1 MNTLL
6 DIIGSTIIGGLI
18 FLIMMNLNTYSAT
31 SKFSSDSG
39 LRLQQNASTAASI
52 IDNDLRKIGFN
63 YTQGN
68 PIISAQQQKIS
79 FFSDI
84 NNKGE
89 VDTVTLTVSDSTV
102 ASNTP
107 NPHDKVLYRIIN
119 GDTLKGQTLGITNMN
134 FIYKDSLGNAT
145 SNLNSIKYI
154 QAEMWFESTEKVD
167 STYQQTFWE
176 MTVNPRNL

>member
-1 MNTLL
+1 MDTLL
-6 DIIGSTIIGGLI
+6 DIVGSTIIGGLV

-52 IDNDLRKIGFN
+52 IDNDLRKIGYN
-63 YTQGN
+63 YSQGN
-68 PIISAQQQKIS
+68 PIIAAQLQRIS
-79 FFSDI
+79 FYSDI
-84 NNKGE
+84 NNDGE
-89 VDTVTLTVSDSTV
+89 VDSVTLTISDSTA
-102 ASNTP
+102 ASSTP
-107 NPHDKVLYRIIN
+107 NPHDKVFYRIIN
-119 GDTLKGQTLGITNMN
+119 GDTLKGASLGLTNIN

-145 SNLNSIKYI
+145 SNINRIKYI
-154 QAEMWFESTEKVD
+154 QAEMWFQSTEKVD